1 MGNAEASPQRICKV
15 CGHANSSL
23 SLFCAEC
30 GSVLNGGT
38 DPDMSSAT
46 TSSPTASPS
55 EPDTQQTQAF
65 SPGMVTPGDEQWAAP
80 ASSDP
85 TATAPFQP
93 LSKSAAPLT
102 PPSPNGRDAETST
115 ATAAAIPAATT
126 APDVWPSTSQNIEIL
141 EEEEPPE
148 SLRGFFFGVVAFIL
162 ILIVAAVFTWTIL
175 PDGGLRDTIQGW
187 LNAIPF

>member
-1 MGNAEASPQRICKV
+1 
-15 CGHANSSL
+15 
-23 SLFCAEC
+23 
-30 GSVLNGGT
+30 
-38 DPDMSSAT
+38 MSSAT
-46 TSSPTASPS
+46 ASSPAPSPS

-65 SPGMVTPGDEQWAAP
+65 SPRMVTPGDEQWAAP

-126 APDVWPSTSQNIEIL
+126 APDAWPSTSQNIEIL

-187 LNAIPF
+187 LDAIPF